1 MDLGKFAKKPQL
13 VEVVIDDPEIITEY
27 GESISF
33 WMRDHLDIMTYFDF
47 YRSQN
52 VADNEQF
59 NRVLSK
65 ILLNSQG
72 QNILKEDEI
81 LPVDITLAILTRINQ
96 VLGKSKTKSST
107 EQIGTPQ

>member
-52 VADNEQF
+52 VADTEQF

-107 EQIGTPQ
+107 EEVGKPQ

>member
-27 GESISF
+27 GEAISF

-52 VADNEQF
+52 SADTEQF

-72 QNILKEDEI
+72 QHILQEDEI

>member
-1 MDLGKFAKKPQL
+1 MELAKLAKKPQL
-13 VEVVIDDPEIITEY
+13 IEVVIDDEEIIQEY
-27 GESISF
+27 GEAISF

-52 VADNEQF
+52 VADTEQF

-65 ILLNSQG
+65 ILLNQEG
-72 QNILKEDEI
+72 NHILKEDEI

-96 VLGKSKTKSST
+96 VLGKSKTKLST
-107 EQIGTPQ
+107 EEVGKQQ